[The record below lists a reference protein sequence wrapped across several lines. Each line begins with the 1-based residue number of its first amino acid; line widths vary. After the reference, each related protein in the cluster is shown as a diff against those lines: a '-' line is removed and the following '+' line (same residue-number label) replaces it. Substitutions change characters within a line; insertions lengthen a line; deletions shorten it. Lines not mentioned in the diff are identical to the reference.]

1 MRLVMVMVLAAL
13 VALPLSASGQASEA
27 DTTPEP
33 NLEEPAPSAEPAPEE
48 PALQLKLDAAGVEVT
63 PSPSRTEDGYT
74 LEEMQVRVKRARI
87 GLGVSGVGLAAGL
100 VLTTVGGLVSL
111 ANTPLGGETE
121 SDAAWGAMVAGMTI
135 MAIGAAGMITSGV
148 VYGVRNRQ
156 LRKHKRELWGSPYTH
171 YGTPRRA
178 QWDLA
183 QSRLV
188 F

>member
-1 MRLVMVMVLAAL
+1 MRLAMVMVLG
-13 VALPLSASGQASEA
+13 VSLPLSASAQAAEA
-27 DTTPEP
+27 ATTSEP
-33 NLEEPAPSAEPAPEE
+33 NLQEPEPSSELAPEE

-74 LEEMQVRVKRARI
+74 LEEMELRVKRANI

-121 SDAAWGAMVAGMTI
+121 APAAWAAMVAGMTI
-135 MAIGAAGMITSGV
+135 MAIGAAAMITSGV